1 MIDKQGIDCKKA
13 VELILLYENMS
24 EYSNDYIV
32 SLCKA
37 ALENEESEGK

>member
-1 MIDKQGIDCKKA
+1 MIDKKSIDCKKA
-13 VELILLYENMS
+13 VELILLYEDMS

-37 ALENEESEGK
+37 ALENKEREDK

>member
-1 MIDKQGIDCKKA
+1 MIDKRNIDCKKA
-13 VELILLYENMS
+13 VELILLYEYMS

-32 SLCKA
+32 SLCKE

>member
-1 MIDKQGIDCKKA
+1 MIDKKNIDCKKA
-13 VELILLYENMS
+13 VELILLYEEMS

-37 ALENEESEGK
+37 ALENEESEVK